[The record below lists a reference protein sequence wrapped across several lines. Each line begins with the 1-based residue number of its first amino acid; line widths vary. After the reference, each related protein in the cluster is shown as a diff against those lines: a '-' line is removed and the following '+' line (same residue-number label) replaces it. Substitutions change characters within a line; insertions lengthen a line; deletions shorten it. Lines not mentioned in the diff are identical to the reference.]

1 MVGYTVLATRYRPR
15 IFDDVVGQVDAAHV
29 LRAAIEGGR
38 SAHAYLFSGPRGV
51 GKTSMARI
59 LAKAWNC
66 LAAESS
72 LPCGSCSV
80 CRAIDESGDCLD
92 VVEID
97 GASHNRVENVRDLI
111 DAVRFRPVEARYR
124 VYIVDEVHMLSTS
137 AFNALLKTLEEPPAH
152 AKFIL
157 ATTELLKVPE
167 TIRSRCQLIDFR
179 RLALEDM
186 RARLA
191 DICSRENV
199 PVPDGLLERV
209 ARHARGGLRD
219 ALSLLDQLITY
230 GDGKPSIADFER
242 LTGRLAPEALHELLG
257 AALGGDGGAVL
268 TACQDAFSRG
278 ARGADLVEQ
287 LTEILEGL
295 LVTVAG
301 SVPADR
307 TAEERQSLGRLA
319 TQCNLDQVVA
329 MLDVLVEASRR
340 LRQRHDSRLVTE
352 LALLNLSRVKLLMP
366 LGELLAAG
374 GLPASAASPGAVRAP
389 IPRPAGAPAVAAP
402 SVRGAA
408 GLSPLPGAQVATP
421 PAVAPPDSSPSVP
434 SATSG
439 PPVGDGSDFA
449 ERFIEA
455 VSRGSRSLRL
465 ELQRYADIRVL
476 GDELLLTRP
485 TGGAPLLFDPAQ
497 ADAAKR
503 FAEAAGTLAGRP
515 IRVRV
520 VGAAEPGAVS
530 GPATARAAP
539 LGSGVT
545 MRPAPSGPAAAPGA
559 SAAGPPAAAEGA
571 ARTGAPEA
579 RRPSAGSRPGAS
591 PPSEIEQRI
600 LKDWPGSERVD
611 F

>member
-15 IFDDVVGQVDAAHV
+15 IFDDVVGQADAAHV

-66 LAAESS
+66 LVAESG
-72 LPCGSCSV
+72 LPCGTCAV
-80 CRAIDESGDCLD
+80 CRAIDESSDCLD

-191 DICSRENV
+191 DICVHEGV
-199 PVPDGLLERV
+199 PVPDGLLDRV

-230 GDGKPSIADFER
+230 GDGKPTIADFER

-257 AALGGDGGAVL
+257 GALAGDGAAVL
-268 TACQDAFSRG
+268 NACQDAFARG

-307 TAEERQSLGRLA
+307 TAEERQSLQRLA

-329 MLDVLVEASRR
+329 MLDVLVEANRR

-352 LALLNLSRVKLLMP
+352 LALLNLARVKLLTP
-366 LGELLAAG
+366 LGDLLASG
-374 GLPASAASPGAVRAP
+374 GLPAAAAS
-389 IPRPAGAPAVAAP
+389 AGSRLAPAAAAAP
-402 SVRGAA
+402 SSPRGVSRA
-408 GLSPLPGAQVATP
+408 PATRAE
-421 PAVAPPDSSPSVP
+421 PAVTSPDSVVP
-434 SATSG
+434 AHAPASTPRAPG
-439 PPVGDGSDFA
+439 PRDHAEPGQGTDFA

-455 VSRGSRSLRL
+455 VSRVSRSLRL
-465 ELQRYADIRVL
+465 ELQRYPAIRVE
-476 GDELLLTRP
+476 GDELLMERP
-485 TGGAPLLFDPAQ
+485 SGGAPLLFDPTQ
-497 ADAAKR
+497 ADVARRFTEAGNALTGRSLRLRVLQAGPEAKR
-503 FAEAAGTLAGRP
+503 SDVPAKAPQPMSSSLASAGSAAS
-515 IRVRV
+515 
-520 VGAAEPGAVS
+520 AASAASAPTDAD
-530 GPATARAAP
+530 ARRAAP
-539 LGSGVT
+539 EV
-545 MRPAPSGPAAAPGA
+545 RR
-559 SAAGPPAAAEGA
+559 PPAGNRPDA
-571 ARTGAPEA
+571 AR
-579 RRPSAGSRPGAS
+579 PSDV
-591 PPSEIEQRI
+591 EQRI

>member
-15 IFDDVVGQVDAAHV
+15 TFDDVVGQSDAAHV
-29 LRAAIEGGR
+29 LRAAIDSGR
-38 SAHAYLFSGPRGV
+38 SAHAYLLSGPRGV

-66 LAAESS
+66 LVAESS
-72 LPCGSCSV
+72 QPCGTCAV

-137 AFNALLKTLEEPPAH
+137 AFNALLKTLEEPPEH

-179 RLALEDM
+179 RLALADM
-186 RARLA
+186 TARLA
-191 DICSRENV
+191 DICRRESV

-230 GDGKPSIADFER
+230 GDGRPTIADFER
-242 LTGRLAPEALHELLG
+242 LTGRLAPEALHALLG
-257 AALGGDGGAVL
+257 AALAGDGAAVL
-268 TACQDAFSRG
+268 TACQDAFERG

-287 LTEILEGL
+287 LNEILEGL

-307 TAEERQSLGRLA
+307 TAEERESLARLA
-319 TQCNLDQVVA
+319 SLCNLDQVVA
-329 MLDVLVEASRR
+329 MLDILVEAARR

-352 LALLNLSRVKLLMP
+352 LALINLARVRLLQP

-374 GLPASAASPGAVRAP
+374 GASLAAGTGPARAAAAAPASAQTASTSPAPTRALP
-389 IPRPAGAPAVAAP
+389 SLAPAP
-402 SVRGAA
+402 
-408 GLSPLPGAQVATP
+408 
-421 PAVAPPDSSPSVP
+421 
-434 SATSG
+434 
-439 PPVGDGSDFA
+439 
-449 ERFIEA
+449 
-455 VSRGSRSLRL
+455 
-465 ELQRYADIRVL
+465 
-476 GDELLLTRP
+476 
-485 TGGAPLLFDPAQ
+485 
-497 ADAAKR
+497 
-503 FAEAAGTLAGRP
+503 
-515 IRVRV
+515 
-520 VGAAEPGAVS
+520 
-530 GPATARAAP
+530 
-539 LGSGVT
+539 
-545 MRPAPSGPAAAPGA
+545 
-559 SAAGPPAAAEGA
+559 
-571 ARTGAPEA
+571 
-579 RRPSAGSRPGAS
+579 
-591 PPSEIEQRI
+591 
-600 LKDWPGSERVD
+600 
-611 F
+611 